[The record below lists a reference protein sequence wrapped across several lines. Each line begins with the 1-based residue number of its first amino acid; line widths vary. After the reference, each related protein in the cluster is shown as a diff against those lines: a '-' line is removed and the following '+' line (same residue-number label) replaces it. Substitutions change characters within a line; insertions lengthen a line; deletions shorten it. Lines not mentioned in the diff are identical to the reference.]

1 MVSRSQIDRV
11 PSFKELMNPT
21 LDALHALGGS
31 SAIGE
36 LDRKVIG
43 TLALPESV
51 NTILHKNGPQTEV
64 EYRLAWARTYL
75 KRFGIIDNSQRGVWA
90 LTEQGHIKLSI
101 DPNEVATY
109 VRGGIQVRQGV
120 QLSDGEPEDDD
131 GSDEWRDVLIDTLK
145 EMSPDA
151 FERLCQRVLRESGFI
166 EVTVTGQSGDGGIDG
181 NGVIRLAGLISFPV
195 LFQCKRYNGNVGAGV
210 VRDFRGAMQ
219 GRADKGMIITTGGFT
234 REAYQEATR
243 DGAPPIDLID
253 GQLLAEKMKE
263 LQLGVA
269 TRTVEVV
276 EVNTTW
282 FESI

>member
-1 MVSRSQIDRV
+1 MVSRSQAGRV
-11 PSFKELMNPT
+11 PSFKDLMNPT

-43 TLALPESV
+43 RLEMPESV
-51 NTILHKNGPQTEV
+51 NVILHKNGPQTEV

-75 KRFGIIDNSQRGVWA
+75 KRFGLIDNSRRGVWS
-90 LTEQGHIKLSI
+90 LTEVGHTTRSI
-101 DPNEVATY
+101 NPDEVTTN
-109 VRGGIQVRQGV
+109 VRSGVGVRRRDQ
-120 QLSDGEPEDDD
+120 SHEEEPDVDD
-131 GSDEWRDVLIDTLK
+131 GTDEWRDVLIETLK

-234 REAYQEATR
+234 REAFQEATR

-263 LQLGVA
+263 LQLGVS

-276 EVNTTW
+276 EVDTAW
-282 FESI
+282 FGSI